1 MYTCMHIAEV
11 VWLDWLVLRS
21 LPLFL
26 DFRNRMF
33 RSYVKIVS
41 GALVISADNKYLS
54 NVSKC
59 LVKI

>member
-1 MYTCMHIAEV
+1 
-11 VWLDWLVLRS
+11 
-21 LPLFL
+21 LFL

-54 NVSKC
+54 NVS
-59 LVKI
+59 